1 MFVPP
6 VAIIRRKRIVKRLL
20 NAGAVTADTAVTL
33 EEAGIFKGLG
43 LIVSRLETHG
53 VLIKLNNDSYYVD
66 TKKC

>member
-33 EEAGIFKGLG
+33 KEAGIFKGLG

-53 VLIKLNNDSYYVD
+53 VLIKLDNDRYYVD
-66 TKKC
+66 IKKC

>member
-33 EEAGIFKGLG
+33 EEAGVFKGLG
-43 LIVSRLETHG
+43 LLVSRLETHG
-53 VLIKLNNDSYYVD
+53 VLIKLNNNRYYVD